1 MVTPESDNE
10 IDDIIWS
17 EIESSDSHG
26 DFVCYAVHAPYKA
39 KYLENAKARIESG
52 KYLDNLAPVRYLK
65 AVERIE
71 KLAGTG
77 DPGGNIPHGKN
88 ICHWHCRSAKCTQSR

>member
-39 KYLENAKARIESG
+39 KYLEK
-52 KYLDNLAPVRYLK
+52 P
-65 AVERIE
+65 
-71 KLAGTG
+71 KLVSN
-77 DPGGNIPHGKN
+77 PENI
-88 ICHWHCRSAKCTQSR
+88 WTTSLLSAI